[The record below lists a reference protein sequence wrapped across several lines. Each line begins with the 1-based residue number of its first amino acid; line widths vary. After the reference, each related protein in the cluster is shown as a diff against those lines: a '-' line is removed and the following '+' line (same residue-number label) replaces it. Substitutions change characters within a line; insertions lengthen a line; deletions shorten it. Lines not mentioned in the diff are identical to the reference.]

1 MKWLPK
7 TNCPSIIRVCMLL
20 TGFIKDYHG
29 ASISCWIFICQL
41 VLQMVT
47 SALYLSRW
55 FFSLMISECEQMNQA
70 HWPTMIVDIDREEG
84 CKESIKHSQ
93 RNTSYNS
100 CC

>member
-47 SALYLSRW
+47 SALPLMVVLLSDDLR
-55 FFSLMISECEQMNQA
+55 
-70 HWPTMIVDIDREEG
+70 V
-84 CKESIKHSQ
+84 
-93 RNTSYNS
+93 
-100 CC
+100 